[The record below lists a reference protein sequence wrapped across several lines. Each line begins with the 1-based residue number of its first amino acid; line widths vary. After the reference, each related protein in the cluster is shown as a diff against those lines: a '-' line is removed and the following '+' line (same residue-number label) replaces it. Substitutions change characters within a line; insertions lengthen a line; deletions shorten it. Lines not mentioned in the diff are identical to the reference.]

1 MDLGDGGIL
10 QSVVETYE
18 ILGFEKRERSQLF
31 QEHLEDHVIEVRVYV
46 SDVVVYTRLL

>member
-10 QSVVETYE
+10 QSVVEMYE
-18 ILGFEKRERSQLF
+18 ILGFEKWDRSQLF
-31 QEHLEDHVIEVRVYV
+31 QEHLDHVIEVRVYV